1 MIVSELIEKISNIAK
16 IKSDELN
23 EDTALYDSNVISS
36 LTLLELI
43 VHTEKKYSILIS
55 PDELFDDNF
64 KDIGS
69 LAKFIHKKQKTS

>member
-1 MIVSELIEKISNIAK
+1 MIVSELIEKISDIAK

-43 VHTEKKYSILIS
+43 VHTEKNIQ
-55 PDELFDDNF
+55 F
-64 KDIGS
+64 
-69 LAKFIHKKQKTS
+69 